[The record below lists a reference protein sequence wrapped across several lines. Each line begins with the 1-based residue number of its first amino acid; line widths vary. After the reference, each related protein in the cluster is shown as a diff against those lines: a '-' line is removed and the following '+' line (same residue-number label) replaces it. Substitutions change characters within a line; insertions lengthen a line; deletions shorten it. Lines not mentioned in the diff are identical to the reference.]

1 MCWAHVVRANQR
13 SETKTCISGA
23 ALCFCSRVQMYKNS
37 ANTPFPPNSTNPPWS
52 RCDTRMVSGRM
63 PSRVK
68 CMQAVALEKAN
79 EAQSCA
85 ELQQL
90 QPTVVSS
97 TLLALSQSERGSRRG
112 VRVSRCTDNTHVTHT
127 TPLHVKCPPLGIF
140 RIFPQNAAAGTK
152 TPHTH
157 IPRIHRLMQLLSR
170 HEFNTI

>member
-1 MCWAHVVRANQR
+1 MLGSRSACKPPQRDKDMHQR
-13 SETKTCISGA
+13 SCPLLLLSCTN
-23 ALCFCSRVQMYKNS
+23 VQEFYQYS
-37 ANTPFPPNSTNPPWS
+37 LPTSTNPPWS

-68 CMQAVALEKAN
+68 CMQAVAREKAN

-152 TPHTH
+152 TPRTH
-157 IPRIHRLMQLLSR
+157 IPRIHPLMQLLSR
-170 HEFNTI
+170 HEFITI